1 MRDINSVILSGEIFW
16 AKLDDRQTY
25 STLRIG
31 LKLSGGG
38 SCFATINNPLVKG
51 HDMTK
56 AGNKVTINGYLD
68 TWNKEDGTSELQIK
82 CSGANADF
90 YPKEKALS
98 DYNHLVVAG
107 KISSYE
113 GDSVIVEMAG
123 ERNPKTD
130 KPTLRKAKIKI
141 GDTFEFEIAGSKIFL
156 MGKLVST
163 EIEGK
168 SKLGAEADYSKVSI
182 L

>member
-1 MRDINSVILSGEIFW
+1 MRDINSVILSGTIFW
-16 AKLDDRQTY
+16 SKLDDKQTY
-25 STLRIG
+25 STLRLGI
-31 LKLSGGG
+31 KLATGG
-38 SCFATINNPLVKG
+38 SCFAVVNNPLVKG

-56 AGNKVTINGYLD
+56 AGNKVTLNGYLD
-68 TWNKEDGTSELQIK
+68 TWTKEDGTSELQIK

-98 DYNHLVVAG
+98 DYNHVVACG
-107 KISSYE
+107 KILSYE
-113 GDSVIVEMAG
+113 GDSAVVEMTG

-130 KPTLRKAKIKI
+130 KPTMRKAKVKI

-156 MGKLVST
+156 MGKIGST
-163 EIEGK
+163 EVEGK
-168 SKLGAEADYSKVSI
+168 SKIFVEGDYSKISI

>member
-1 MRDINSVILSGEIFW
+1 MRDVNSVILSGTIFW
-16 AKLDDRQTY
+16 SKLDDRQSY
-25 STLRIG
+25 STLRLGI
-31 LKLSGGG
+31 KLASGG
-38 SCFATINNPLVKG
+38 SCFAVVNNPLIKG

-56 AGNKVTINGYLD
+56 AGNKVTLNGYMD

-98 DYNHLVVAG
+98 DYNHVVMCG
-107 KISSYE
+107 RIESYQD
-113 GDSVIVEMAG
+113 DSAIIEMTG

-130 KPTLRKAKIKI
+130 KPTNRKAKVKI
-141 GDTFEFEIAGSKIFL
+141 GDSFEFEIAGSKIFL
-156 MGKLVST
+156 MGKIVST

-168 SKLGAEADYSKVSI
+168 SKISIEGNYAQISI

>member
-1 MRDINSVILSGEIFW
+1 MRDINNVILSGTVFW
-16 AKLDDRQTY
+16 SKLDDKQTY
-25 STLRIG
+25 SVLRLGI
-31 LKLSGGG
+31 KLGNGG
-38 SCFATINNPLVKG
+38 SCFAAINNPLVKG

-56 AGNKVTINGYLD
+56 SGNKVTINGYVD
-68 TWNKEDGTSELQIK
+68 TWAKEDGTNDLQIK

-98 DYNHLVVAG
+98 DYNQVTICGRIL
-107 KISSYE
+107 KYE
-113 GDSVIVEMAG
+113 GDTATIEMAG

-130 KPTLRKAKIKI
+130 KVTMRKAQVKI
-141 GDTFEFEIAGSKIFL
+141 GDSFEFEIAGQKIFL
-156 MGKLVST
+156 MGKVASS

-168 SKLGAEADYSKVSI
+168 SKIAIEGDYTKISI